1 MQGAPPQGG
10 CSNVAWCWHAR
21 FPKKSIDHLNH
32 LELTTHHSPLTHRPP
47 RVSTLAANGAAES
60 ATCDYVMSDEEAKR
74 GDHFNR
80 FSSIAKVLLHML
92 LQRHP

>member
-1 MQGAPPQGG
+1 M
-10 CSNVAWCWHAR
+10 
-21 FPKKSIDHLNH
+21 
-32 LELTTHHSPLTHRPP
+32 
-47 RVSTLAANGAAES
+47 AANGAAES

-80 FSSIAKVLLHML
+80 FSSIAKVLLYML